1 MKLLAISFAA
11 LVLTGAVASA
21 EVADEWGDS
30 GDCLNRY
37 QRPIR
42 VSTATGNDVWMS
54 VNTRTKFCRGGYT
67 NGLMGEVGEGG
78 NNGDAAGDAGGDHGG
93 DHGGDCGEGG
103 GHGGGE
109 GGPK

>member
-11 LVLTGAVASA
+11 LILSGAVASA
-21 EVADEWGDS
+21 EVDEWGDS

-67 NGLMGEVGEGG
+67 NGLMGESEGG
-78 NNGDAAGDAGGDHGG
+78 NSGDAGADNGGGDHGG
-93 DHGGDCGEGG
+93 GDCGGG
-103 GHGGGE
+103 DHGGGE